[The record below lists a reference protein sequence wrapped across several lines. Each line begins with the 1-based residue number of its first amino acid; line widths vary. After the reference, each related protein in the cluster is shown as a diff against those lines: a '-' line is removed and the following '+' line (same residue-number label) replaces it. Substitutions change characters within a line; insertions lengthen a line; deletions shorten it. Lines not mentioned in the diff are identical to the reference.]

1 MKSPFPRLVIAGLK
15 GGAGKTTL
23 SLGLIAAWRKRGRAV
38 IPYKKGPDYI
48 DAGWLS
54 LAAGRLCYNLDPF
67 LIGKEKIMS
76 SFREHFQDAEY
87 AVIEGNRGLY
97 DGMDSAGTFST
108 AELAKILKAPVVL
121 IIDCTKVTRTA
132 AALVLGVQ
140 KFDREI
146 DVKGVVLNR
155 IAGSRHE
162 RIVSEAIGR
171 YCGVPVVGAIPRLED
186 ELISERHMGL
196 TSFQEHPDVEKAISL
211 AGDIAAKYVDI
222 DAIEDIAKGARYL
235 SAGRGEPP
243 RQRSETSGRPVIG
256 VLRDSAFQFYY
267 PENMEELR
275 NRGAELLEVSALT
288 GKELP
293 DIDALYIGGGFP
305 ETNAIPLAR
314 NNSFRRSVLVAVER
328 GLPVYAECGGLMYL
342 GEALLIDGKKY
353 PMTGVFPITFC
364 LEKKPQAHG
373 YTVVEVSGK
382 NPFYAKGTLLK
393 GHEFHYSR
401 VADCRNKDGVTFSF
415 KMKRGQG
422 IKQKSDGVC
431 YKNVLATYT
440 HLHAYG
446 APEWAEGLV
455 NRAALYKKEKGKG
468 VKERK
473 DIKTAQRR

>member
-23 SLGLIAAWRKRGRAV
+23 SLGLIAAWRNKGRAV

-67 LIGKEKIMS
+67 LIGREKIMS
-76 SFREHFQDAEY
+76 SFMGHFQDAEC

-97 DGMDSAGTFST
+97 DGMDSSGTFST

-121 IIDCTKVTRTA
+121 IIDCTKATRTMG
-132 AALVLGVQ
+132 ALVLGMQ
-140 KFDREI
+140 KFDKEI
-146 DVKGVVLNR
+146 DIKGVVLNQ
-155 IAGSRHE
+155 IAGARHE
-162 RIVSEAIGR
+162 KIIRETIER
-171 YCGVPVVGAIPRLED
+171 YCKVPVVGAIPKLGYEI
-186 ELISERHMGL
+186 ISERHMGL

-222 DAIEDIAKGARYL
+222 DAIEGIAKGATYL
-235 SAGRGEPP
+235 SGGRGEPP
-243 RQRSETSGRPVIG
+243 VQRTETPGRPVIG

-267 PENMEELR
+267 PENMEELL
-275 NRGAELLEVSALT
+275 NRGAELLEISALT
-288 GKELP
+288 EKVLP
-293 DIDALYIGGGFP
+293 DVDALYIGGGFP
-305 ETNAIPLAR
+305 ETNAIPLAK
-314 NNSFRRSVLVAVER
+314 NNSFRRSLLIAVER

-342 GEALLIDGKKY
+342 GEALLIGGKKY

-401 VADCRNKDGVTFSF
+401 VADFGNRAGVTFSF

-422 IKQKSDGVC
+422 IRQKSDGVC
-431 YKNVLATYT
+431 YRNVLATYT

-455 NRAALYKKEKGKG
+455 KRAALYKKEKNKG

-473 DIKTAQRR
+473 DIKTARRR